1 MLKATHYST
10 MLSLSDCPGCNS
22 LRKEVKNL
30 KDNYDAI
37 KMNHDAIKMNH
48 DAIKMKE
55 ASLEAKDQI
64 ITIREICRAVE
75 KKIGL
80 EAVGGTVSKMK
91 KAFFCF
97 SKFDS
102 KPTDKAN
109 LEAVLTKYQVS
120 ADLIMYLKDEGDIA
134 TQDDRN
140 KLTVAVLE
148 VALQDDDDDADQVLA
163 KRNFICALHALR
175 MVGSDGIII
184 VK

>member
-10 MLSLSDCPGCNS
+10 MLSLSDCPGCSS
-22 LRKEVKNL
+22 LRKEVETL
-30 KDNYDAI
+30 KENYDA
-37 KMNHDAIKMNH
+37 
-48 DAIKMKE
+48 MKLKV
-55 ASLEAKDQI
+55 ACLEAKDQI

-75 KKIGL
+75 KKICL

-120 ADLIMYLKDEGDIA
+120 ADLIMYLKDEGDSA
-134 TQDDRN
+134 THDNRN
-140 KLTVAVLE
+140 KLTVAMLE
-148 VALQDDDDDADQVLA
+148 VALQDDEDDADQVLA